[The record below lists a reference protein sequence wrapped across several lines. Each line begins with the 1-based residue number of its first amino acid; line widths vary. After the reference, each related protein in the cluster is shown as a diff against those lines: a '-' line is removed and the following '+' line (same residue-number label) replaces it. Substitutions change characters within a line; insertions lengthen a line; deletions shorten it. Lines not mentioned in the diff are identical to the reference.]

1 MSEFIP
7 TIGIEV
13 HVEVKSNS
21 KLFSSSANSYGM
33 ATNTSVN
40 VIDLGYPGTLPTINK
55 EVVRQGIR
63 TAHILNCDITRRMH
77 FDRKNYFYPDNPKN
91 YQITQNRTPIGRN
104 GYVEIEVDGVKKKIE
119 IKVPIV
125 VMLVYLILIEQEYL

>member
-63 TAHILNCDITRRMH
+63 TAHILNCDISI
-77 FDRKNYFYPDNPKN
+77 FFL
-91 YQITQNRTPIGRN
+91 TPSTSIST
-104 GYVEIEVDGVKKKIE
+104 
-119 IKVPIV
+119 
-125 VMLVYLILIEQEYL
+125 